1 MTTEFLQTLNF
12 HFIFL
17 HSCLWWKKYTANNPS
32 DPIIGTI
39 FYLPLWRAAWTTQR
53 SENKKVAGKKKNM
66 LLSHFCTNIATQPNY
81 LACTKT
87 SLICCSQKDVHD
99 FKRLGQV
106 EKHFPFILP
115 LLSTF
120 HLLQWACFVLLCF
133 VLFSCK
139 TMLKE
144 NCFLGGS
151 NLKRLSFPPM

>member
-1 MTTEFLQTLNF
+1 MTRSLVQYFICPSEGLPEPHREVKIRKLQE
-12 HFIFL
+12 
-17 HSCLWWKKYTANNPS
+17 K
-32 DPIIGTI
+32 
-39 FYLPLWRAAWTTQR
+39 
-53 SENKKVAGKKKNM
+53 KKKNM

-87 SLICCSQKDVHD
+87 SLICCSQKDVRD